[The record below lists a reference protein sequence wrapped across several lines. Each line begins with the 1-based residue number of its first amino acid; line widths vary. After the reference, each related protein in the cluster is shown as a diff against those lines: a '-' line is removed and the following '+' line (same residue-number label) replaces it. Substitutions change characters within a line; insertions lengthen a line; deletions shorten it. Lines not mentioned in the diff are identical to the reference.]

1 MVEEV
6 GTASLGRGQE
16 RGPGAGEHGSRQ
28 GKPEG
33 WATQGLRW
41 RGHGAGACTCE
52 QGDMRLTFCLI
63 GACGCLSN
71 FIA

>member
-1 MVEEV
+1 MSVRTAVDRVRWAAHGVVEEI

-16 RGPGAGEHGSRQ
+16 HGPGAGGHGSRQ

-52 QGDMRLTFCLI
+52 QGDM
-63 GACGCLSN
+63 
-71 FIA
+71 